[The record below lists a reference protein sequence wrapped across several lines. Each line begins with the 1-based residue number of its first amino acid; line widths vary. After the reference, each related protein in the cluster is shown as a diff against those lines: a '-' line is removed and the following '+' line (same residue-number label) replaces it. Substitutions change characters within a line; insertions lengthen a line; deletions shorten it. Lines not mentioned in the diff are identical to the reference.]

1 MIVTISHVKKI
12 VSDTNRSTQSKKE
25 NRETV
30 SYVKHISSSVQLQTQ
45 AKKKRVE
52 RLLHTQ
58 KHIQTPISRHRRE
71 FVSVNSFILPVHFE
85 TVIGRKQTLTKNEDR
100 NISVFVEPIHTNIS
114 YQTKSYQTN
123 QTKKEN
129 ISCQTKKEILKIYAY
144 AHHEEN
150 LSNTYAIENPSYVEV
165 I

>member
-1 MIVTISHVKKI
+1 M
-12 VSDTNRSTQSKKE
+12 
-25 NRETV
+25 
-30 SYVKHISSSVQLQTQ
+30 
-45 AKKKRVE
+45 
-52 RLLHTQ
+52 
-58 KHIQTPISRHRRE
+58 
-71 FVSVNSFILPVHFE
+71 NSFILPVHFE

>member
-1 MIVTISHVKKI
+1 MYIEVISHVKKI

-25 NRETV
+25 NREVT
-30 SYVKHISSSVQLQTQ
+30 SYAKHVQTL
-45 AKKKRVE
+45 VY
-52 RLLHTQ
+52 
-58 KHIQTPISRHRRE
+58 RHRRE
-71 FVSVNSFILPVHFE
+71 YVSVNSFILPVHFE
-85 TVIGRKQTLTKNEDR
+85 TVIGRKQTHTKNEDR

-114 YQTKSYQTN
+114 YQTN

-129 ISCQTKKEILKIYAY
+129 ISCQTKKEIIYAY

-150 LSNTYAIENPSYVEV
+150 LSNTYAIENPSVVEV

>member
-1 MIVTISHVKKI
+1 MTSRAKKK
-12 VSDTNRSTQSKKE
+12 VSDTKRTQSKKKNWE
-25 NRETV
+25 SKKEKRETV

-45 AKKKRVE
+45 AKKESREV
-52 RLLHTQ
+52 TSYA
-58 KHIQTPISRHRRE
+58 KHVQTLVYRHRRE
-71 FVSVNSFILPVHFE
+71 YVSVNSFILPVHFE

-100 NISVFVEPIHTNIS
+100 NISVFVEPIHTNI
-114 YQTKSYQTN
+114 SYQTN

>member
-1 MIVTISHVKKI
+1 MYIEVVSYVKNI
-12 VSDTNRSTQSKKE
+12 TSNTNRSTQAKKE

-30 SYVKHISSSVQLQTQ
+30 SYVKHISSSVQLKIES
-45 AKKKRVE
+45 KKESREVTSY
-52 RLLHTQ
+52 L
-58 KHIQTPISRHRRE
+58 KHIQTHISRHRRE
-71 FVSVNSFILPVHFE
+71 YVSVNSFISPVHFE

-100 NISVFVEPIHTNIS
+100 NISIFTKPIHTNIS

-129 ISCQTKKEILKIYAY
+129 ISYQTKKEILKIYAY

-150 LSNTYAIENPSYVEV
+150 LSYTYAIENPSYVEV